1 MFIGIKMYRIVSNY
15 LFLSLGLLLFAANP
29 IFAQQGKSSSPVN
42 YECSGICEIL
52 LINGKSYIGT
62 IKEVQQELIIVVI
75 EDGLSLEIP
84 KDQIKSIKA
93 IPKSRIKGTSYW
105 AEMPVENSYFFGSSA
120 RNQKK
125 GDMVFRNSYIFL
137 NGLDY
142 GVTDWLSIGIG
153 AEVISTFS
161 PATPPIGYLRAKIGI
176 PVNGKINLG
185 ANLFHLGVPGYGAI
199 SLTTLSYTYGV
210 AENHLTLGF
219 GFALSEDDGG
229 GVFTLSYLKRIGIRT
244 AFVTENYFLAQDV
257 GFNLFSYG
265 VRMFGERLSV
275 DFGFVSNAEIAED
288 IVIGVPYLGFQL
300 KL

>member
-1 MFIGIKMYRIVSNY
+1 MYRFSTHV
-15 LFLSLGLLLFAANP
+15 LFLCLGLLFFTVNP
-29 IFAQQGKSSSPVN
+29 IFAQQGKSSPKIN
-42 YECSGICEIL
+42 YDCSGICEIL

-62 IKEVQQELIIVVI
+62 IKDVQEELIIVVI

-84 KDQIKSIKA
+84 KDQIRSIKA

-105 AEMPVENSYFFGSSA
+105 AEMPVENTYFFGGSA

-142 GVTDWLSIGIG
+142 GITDWLSVGIG
-153 AEVISTFS
+153 AELISTFS
-161 PATPPIGYLRAKIGI
+161 QDVDPIGYLRAKIGI
-176 PVNGKINLG
+176 PLNNRVNVG
-185 ANLFHLGVPGYGAI
+185 ANLFHFGVPGEGAV

-219 GFALSEDDGG
+219 GFGLNEGSSGS
-229 GVFTLSYLKRIGIRT
+229 VITLSYLRRINRRT
-244 AFVTENYFLAQDV
+244 AFITENYFLSEDV
-257 GFNLFSYG
+257 GLNLYSYG
-265 VRMFGERLSV
+265 FRFFGENLSV
-275 DFGFVSNAEIAED
+275 DFGFISNADIAEN
-288 IVIGVPYLGFQL
+288 IIFGIPYLGFQL